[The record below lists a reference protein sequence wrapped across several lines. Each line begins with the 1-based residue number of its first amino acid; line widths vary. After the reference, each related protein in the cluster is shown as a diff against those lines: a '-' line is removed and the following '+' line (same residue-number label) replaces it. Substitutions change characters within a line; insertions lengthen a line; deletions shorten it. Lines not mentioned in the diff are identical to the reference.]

1 MLYEAQSVA
10 KKELCKFQPII
21 HTTYMLM
28 HQVIATNISEW
39 KLLVTAKP
47 KEYSKETTQQFLAEA
62 SLLSWKWHD
71 KVGSF

>member
-1 MLYEAQSVA
+1 
-10 KKELCKFQPII
+10 
-21 HTTYMLM
+21 M